1 MAKGIYLCS
10 LNERVGKTLLS
21 VGIIQKLKKEGEK
34 IGYFKPIGIPKSTF
48 TNKADTDVG
57 FLQSCVDITELPY
70 DILSPISIPECYY
83 IDLINADQKEI
94 FLNDIKNAYQEA
106 QKQYDYIIIEG
117 AQSIKKYIRVG
128 VDDVS
133 IAQALG
139 INELVYIETESSD
152 KCIDNLFFTKRY
164 FDYRNIKIKGIIF
177 NKIDHEYFA
186 RIKELKE
193 EHIERYEIPIIG
205 IVGKSLKLLAPRVS
219 EIKESI
225 GGTLINEAAS
235 SALENR
241 AETYLVGAM
250 GPQSALKYLRQVKNV
265 AFITGGDRSDL
276 LLTALNEDVSCLILT
291 GFIKPDT
298 SVITAANNKNIPI
311 ILSPSDTY
319 TTLRNMEKIKPGIQE
334 DEIDIVVDLVKD
346 TLDWDLLLK

>member
-21 VGIIQKLKKEGEK
+21 IGIIQKLKKEGK
-34 IGYFKPIGIPKSTF
+34 KVGYFKPIGIPKSTF

-57 FLQSCVDITELPY
+57 FLQSCVEITELPY
-70 DILSPISIPECYY
+70 DVLSPISIPECFY
-83 IDLINADQKEI
+83 IDLVNADKKEE
-94 FLNDIKNAYQEA
+94 FLNRIKNAYEEA
-106 QKQYDYIIIEG
+106 TKKYDYIIIEG

-133 IAQALG
+133 VAKTLG
-139 INELVYIETESSD
+139 INDVVYIETESSD
-152 KCIDNLFFTKRY
+152 KSIDNIFFTKRY
-164 FDYRNIKIKGIIF
+164 FDYRDINIKGIIF
-177 NKIDHEYFA
+177 NKIDHDYFA

-193 EHIERYEIPIIG
+193 EHIQRYDIPIIG
-205 IVGKSLKLLAPRVS
+205 IIGKSLKLLSPRVS
-219 EIKESI
+219 EIREAI

-241 AETYLVGAM
+241 SETYLVGAM
-250 GPQSALKYLRQVKNV
+250 GPQSALKYLRQVQKV

-276 LLTALNEDVSCLILT
+276 ALTALNEDVSCLILT
-291 GFIKPDT
+291 GFMKPDT
-298 SVITAANNKNIPI
+298 SVITAANDKNIPI
-311 ILSPSDTY
+311 IISPSDTY

-334 DEIDIVVDLVKD
+334 DEIDLVLDLVKD
-346 TLDWDLLLK
+346 SLDWDILLK